1 MYMYMYFSFMNY
13 INVYFPTKL
22 VGNYYFKLYECVAN
36 LTCLKISINY
46 SVLF

>member
-1 MYMYMYFSFMNY
+1 MYFSFMNY
-13 INVYFPTKL
+13 INIYFPTKL